1 MLRPNL
7 DSLSPSRVVSLRVVG
22 AWLCLAAVAMLWM
35 PVLAAAWNAHVMA
48 CCDGKMCTVQG
59 HRHSK
64 QTEKPSSDAGAP
76 MDCGHSQTGSA
87 MNCGMSCCHEQ
98 EQFTA
103 TGMIFVLPETPPR
116 TELFMAES
124 SVPLPDAKQVRVL
137 FGPLSPPPR
146 NNPSIA

>member
-1 MLRPNL
+1 MLRPNPKPL
-7 DSLSPSRVVSLRVVG
+7 VPLRVGSLRVVG

-48 CCDGKMCTVQG
+48 CCDGKMCTAQG

-64 QTEKPSSDAGAP
+64 QTEKPSRDAGAA
-76 MDCGHSQTGSA
+76 MDCGHSQTGSL
-87 MNCGMSCCHEQ
+87 MNCAMSCCHEQ

-103 TGMIFVLPETPPR
+103 TGMIFMLPEAAPH
-116 TELFMAES
+116 TELFLAES
-124 SVPLPDAKQVRVL
+124 SVLLPDAKQIRVL

-146 NNPSIA
+146 SNSAIA